1 MSIYFIWFTV
11 FQNQLKS
18 SEYFGISD
26 WGYISIWFGYLMI
39 FHLCVNRI
47 RFENYTSLHS
57 EFFHFPFIFA
67 YFFIQWGQHTVKL
80 SSTEHCVRMKVK
92 YCISTTWLRGGSLM
106 SSCSVLKYVYLVTQ
120 LCPTVCGPMDCSPLG
135 SSLSMGFSRQEYRV
149 GFHSLLQGI
158 FLTQASNPC
167 LLLLLRWQAAS
178 LPLVPP
184 GKPLFLR
191 YKSLNSNVLKTKG
204 GVGISVWLRKM

>member
-135 SSLSMGFSRQEYRV
+135 SSLSMGFSRQEYRS
-149 GFHSLLQGI
+149 GFPFPTPGDLPDPGI
-158 FLTQASNPC
+158 
-167 LLLLLRWQAAS
+167 
-178 LPLVPP
+178 
-184 GKPLFLR
+184 KPLSLASPALAGSFFTTSATWEAFVFEIQ
-191 YKSLNSNVLKTKG
+191 KSKF
-204 GVGISVWLRKM
+204 